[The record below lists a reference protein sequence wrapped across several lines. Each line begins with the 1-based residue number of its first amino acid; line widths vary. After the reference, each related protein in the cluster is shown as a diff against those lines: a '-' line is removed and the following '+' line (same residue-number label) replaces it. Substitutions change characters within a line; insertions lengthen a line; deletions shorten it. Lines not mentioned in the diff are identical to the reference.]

1 MLSNSESESDEEF
14 LSGIRLIDR
23 CSDSSDDDS
32 DHIDDIAY
40 ESYDDG
46 SDNLTIPDPVDR
58 DLWIEQW
65 DIRVEEGQ
73 LSHGHSNECST
84 SGENS
89 DIEVIMYH
97 DSGDESI
104 ISTSDSSN
112 EDIPGVQYHSAS
124 SESYISEDFLDVYD
138 EIYES
143 YDDDEADCWEDSVSF
158 GAQHNLN
165 VGSVEQPW
173 KSI

>member
-14 LSGIRLIDR
+14 FSGIHR

-32 DHIDDIAY
+32 GPIDDIAY

-46 SDNLTIPDPVDR
+46 FDNVTIPDPVDS

-65 DIRVEEGQ
+65 DFREEEEHF
-73 LSHGHSNECST
+73 SHGHSNACST

-89 DIEVIMYH
+89 DIEVVMYY

-104 ISTSDSSN
+104 ISSSDSSN
-112 EDIPGVQYHSAS
+112 EDMPVVQYHSAS
-124 SESYISEDFLDVYD
+124 SNSVLSK
-138 EIYES
+138 
-143 YDDDEADCWEDSVSF
+143 DSIDMNDGSMRYMMMMKLIVGKIVSHSVRSTILMW
-158 GAQHNLN
+158 GQLN
-165 VGSVEQPW
+165 SHGQG
-173 KSI
+173 I